1 MRMEK
6 DQRCYA
12 YKTAMTLVQTYGRGM
27 RADDDSCV
35 TYILDSDIE
44 MLLKSPLYKSLIPE
58 FFKEAIVINDDR
70 II

>member
-1 MRMEK
+1 MHIR
-6 DQRCYA
+6 
-12 YKTAMTLVQTYGRGM
+12 LHGRGM

-35 TYILDSDIE
+35 TYILDSDIQ
-44 MLLKSPLYKSLIPE
+44 MLLKSPLYKSLIPD